1 MQYLQKKQDLITG
14 QDSEEKSRQGAAF
27 FQRCHSPSAQKHTQA
42 LVFTGEILLCR
53 EISTEM

>member
-27 FQRCHSPSAQKHTQA
+27 LQGCHSPSTQKHTQA
-42 LVFTGEILLCR
+42 LVFTNEILLCW